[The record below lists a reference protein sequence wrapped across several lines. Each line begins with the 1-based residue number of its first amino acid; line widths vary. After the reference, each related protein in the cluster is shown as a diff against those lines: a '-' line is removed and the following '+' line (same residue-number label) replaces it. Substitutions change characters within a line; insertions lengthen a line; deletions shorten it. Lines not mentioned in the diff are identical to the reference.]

1 MVMVRGPVL
10 KIVNML
16 LLLTAVAF
24 LNFTLIYLAPGDA
37 AEVIAV
43 SMGGAAPEI
52 LESIRHSYGL
62 DLAFVEQFARYMRR
76 IAGGDL
82 GRSFYFNEPVLHLIV
97 QRLPATALLVLSALC
112 LSVLCGVALGTLSA
126 RKPKSLFNHCVSVF
140 SLAGYAAPVFWT
152 GIVLLVCFASAVP
165 LFPVSGME
173 DVASPKT
180 GFGYGLDVLHHLTL
194 PAVTLSVLNTAQY
207 CRLTRASLLE
217 ILQADYIRTARA
229 KGLSEGMVLGKHA
242 LRNALIPVITVAG
255 MQFGSLFAG
264 AVLVETVFAWP
275 GLGRLVFDSILRRDY
290 PVLLGILL
298 FSAVLVMSANILT
311 DLAYR
316 AVDPRIRKRG

>member
-1 MVMVRGPVL
+1 
-10 KIVNML
+10 
-16 LLLTAVAF
+16 LTAVAF
-24 LNFTLIYLAPGDA
+24 LNFTLIYLAPGDT

-43 SMGGAAPEI
+43 SMGGATPEI

-62 DLAFVEQFARYMRR
+62 DLAFVEQFARYMCRV
-76 IAGGDL
+76 AGGDL
-82 GRSFYFNEPVLHLIV
+82 GRSFYFNESVLHLIG
-97 QRLPATALLVLSALC
+97 QRLPATALLALSALF
-112 LSVLCGVALGTLSA
+112 LSALGGVALGTLSA
-126 RKPKSLFNHCVSVF
+126 RKPKSLFNHCVSVL

-152 GIVLLVCFASAVP
+152 GIVLLVCFASSIP

-180 GFGYGLDVLHHLTL
+180 GLSYGLDVLHHLIL
-194 PAVTLSVLNTAQY
+194 PAVTLGVLNTAQY

-217 ILQADYIRTARA
+217 ALQSDYIRTARA
-229 KGLSEGMVLGKHA
+229 KGLGEWMVLGKHA
-242 LRNALIPVITVAG
+242 LRNALIPVVTVAG

-264 AVLVETVFAWP
+264 AILVETVFAWP

-311 DLAYR
+311 DLAYQ
-316 AVDPRIRKRG
+316 AIDPRIRKGG

>member
-1 MVMVRGPVL
+1 MIRCLVL
-10 KIVNML
+10 KMVNML

-24 LNFTLIYLAPGDA
+24 LNFTLIYLAPGDT

-43 SMGGAAPEI
+43 SMGGATPEI

-82 GRSFYFNEPVLHLIV
+82 GWSFYCNEPVLHLIA

-112 LSVLCGVALGTLSA
+112 LSVSGGAALGILSA
-126 RKPKSLFNHCVSVF
+126 RKPKSLFSHCVSVL

-152 GIVLLVCFASAVP
+152 GIVLLVCFASAIP
-165 LFPVSGME
+165 LFPVGGME

-180 GFGYGLDVLHHLTL
+180 GSAYGLDVLHHLTL
-194 PAVTLSVLNTAQY
+194 PALTLAVLNAAQY
-207 CRLTRASLLE
+207 CRLTKVNLLE
-217 ILQADYIRTARA
+217 ALQSDYIRTARA
-229 KGLSEGMVLGKHA
+229 KGLSERAVVCKHA
-242 LRNALIPVITVAG
+242 LRNALIPVVTVAG

-298 FSAVLVMSANILT
+298 FSALLVMAADILT
-311 DLAYR
+311 DLTYQ
-316 AVDPRIRKRG
+316 AVDPRIRKKR